1 MKKNLAVYALIGP
14 IATVGVALHLILKKI
29 K

>member
-1 MKKNLAVYALIGP
+1 MKKKLALYALIGP